1 MMCGMK
7 RKFIKESDMCVPLSS
22 PLLLEFYKAW
32 MEDHS
37 SMHRENVGLCICLMD
52 YLATTMSK
60 KKPTQE
66 DIEHFKMVRSKTLE
80 EMKLQFTCA
89 GLSSFLPFNDDL
101 LCYEDEGK
109 KHSCHTNPERLQW
122 VKDRIAD
129 SCKGV

>member
-1 MMCGMK
+1 MK
-7 RKFIKESDMCVPLSS
+7 RKLIKESDMCVPLSS

-109 KHSCHTNPERLQW
+109 KHSCHTNQGRLQW
-122 VKDRIAD
+122 VKDRIEDANNA
-129 SCKGV
+129 CIE